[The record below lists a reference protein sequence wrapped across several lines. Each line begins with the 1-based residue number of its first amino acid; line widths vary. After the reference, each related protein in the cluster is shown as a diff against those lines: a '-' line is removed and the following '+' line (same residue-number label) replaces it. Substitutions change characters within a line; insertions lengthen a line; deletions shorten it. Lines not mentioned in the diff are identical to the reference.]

1 MCVGR
6 LGGGGNA
13 FSNSFQVVAENDILS
28 PDSSDLS
35 SMFSDVKS
43 WNVSGLKRYKFSS
56 KEYGLKKVNISKS
69 FPIRKSTVKIHLPL
83 PDVVLE
89 YGVACLLRRL
99 GGEEVVKI
107 LNVLMLERSILILG
121 ADQETVSICSSCIVD
136 LLNPFKWQGTFIPVV
151 PNTMVEFLSSP
162 VPFVIGMVRGEG
174 LKEKAKEE
182 GVCVVDLERG
192 EVWVEEV
199 RVVRY
204 PAKKASISSSL
215 LFNLANTYR
224 RRRFRGFYR

>member
-1 MCVGR
+1 
-6 LGGGGNA
+6 
-13 FSNSFQVVAENDILS
+13 
-28 PDSSDLS
+28 
-35 SMFSDVKS
+35 MFSDVKS

-56 KEYGLKKVNISKS
+56 KEYGLKKDNISKS

-162 VPFVIGMVRGEG
+162 VPFVIGMVGGEG